1 MSDATTSCNIGG
13 QTSTIPQ
20 NRIIERKMPVSK
32 RSSRRKRHTGTVE
45 CVKKPGLRGMKM
57 KIWRQKRS
65 VKLPLFWVNHKFA
78 SPQVRKSPSSQVPKF
93 PSPQELLCEWPDY
106 ESLQTHFYQKRPA
119 CFYRCILCRCLCFRQ
134 ANSFRPYRKYP
145 PTAERQS

>member
-78 SPQVRKSPSSQVPKF
+78 SPQVPKSPSSQVLRNCYVNGRIMRVYRHTFTRKGRLVSTGVF
-93 PSPQELLCEWPDY
+93 YADVYVFGRRTPSD
-106 ESLQTHFYQKRPA
+106 
-119 CFYRCILCRCLCFRQ
+119 
-134 ANSFRPYRKYP
+134 
-145 PTAERQS
+145 PTGSIPRRLNVNPEAF